1 MPIQRRNQDKSRRAP
16 PLEKAGNTDRRA
28 GEITTIF
35 GAKGFGYIMEDGGGV
50 DEFFFHASALENCE
64 WEDVSP
70 GDKVTFRIQDSQKGP
85 RAVKVEKVG

>member
-1 MPIQRRNQDKSRRAP
+1 MAIQRRNQDKSRRGP
-16 PLEKAGNTDRRA
+16 PAKAKEDDRKAG
-28 GEITTIF
+28 EVTTIF
-35 GAKGFGYIMEDGGGV
+35 GAKGYGYIMEDGGGI